1 MTLRDQLDQIAR
13 LEKCLKRPS
22 RFPRNDD
29 GTTVEERDY
38 EVAIA
43 DWFHRGGRELAE
55 DGERWREERRI
66 GKQERRIN
74 HQGPLAPGGQNAAPQ
89 VSPAQESRESDR
101 KGSAL
106 PAEAAPDELRKAYFE
121 GYEDALK
128 DRSAPAEVAEGA
140 PDMELKKLIEN
151 APVGDFGNE
160 LRAAP
165 SLSREEATSLEQIDA
180 MIAAWFEEANK
191 PGATFVSRMEAAL
204 RAKVREAAK
213 SRP

>member
-1 MTLRDQLDQIAR
+1 MIQFKWKECYGCSSPTRCEAEKTCYIIAPRAAEAGEDKELAAGVLRLTGTIRYLVGIAERGEGRSIRHDETVESFVLHYVQR
-13 LEKCLKRPS
+13 LEQGRP
-22 RFPRNDD
+22 
-29 GTTVEERDY
+29 
-38 EVAIA
+38 AI
-43 DWFHRGGRELAE
+43 
-55 DGERWREERRI
+55 I
-66 GKQERRIN
+66 
-74 HQGPLAPGGQNAAPQ
+74 
-89 VSPAQESRESDR
+89 
-101 KGSAL
+101 
-106 PAEAAPDELRKAYFE
+106 
-121 GYEDALK
+121 
-128 DRSAPAEVAEGA
+128 EGA

-204 RAKVREAAK
+204 RAKVREASK